1 MSDDHDL
8 HGAPETSHSNF
19 TLSVIGALGTM
30 LLFGLLIYIAYYV
43 PATDREP
50 ANAEL
55 VEQRKATL
63 SEMKA
68 AETSAATSYKMLN
81 KETGQVQI
89 PIEQA
94 MQLVVPQLNESAKE
108 TK

>member
-8 HGAPETSHSNF
+8 HGAPETSHSNW

-30 LLFGLLIYIAYYV
+30 LLFGLLIFIAYYV
-43 PATDREP
+43 PASDREP
-50 ANAEL
+50 ATAEL

-63 SEMKA
+63 AELKA
-68 AETSAATSYKMLN
+68 TEANAATSYKVLN

-89 PIEQA
+89 PVEEA
-94 MQLVVPQLNESAKE
+94 MKLVVPQLNEANEK
-108 TK
+108 